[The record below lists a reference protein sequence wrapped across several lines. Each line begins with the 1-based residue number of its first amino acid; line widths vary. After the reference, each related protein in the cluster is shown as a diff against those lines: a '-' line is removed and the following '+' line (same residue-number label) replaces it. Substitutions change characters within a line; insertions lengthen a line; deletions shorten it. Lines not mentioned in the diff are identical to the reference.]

1 MHKLGIIGLGNV
13 GSTLANNL
21 VQSGAVDELVLI
33 DKREDKLL
41 ADKLDLE
48 DSFAASGHFVTIRT
62 NDYTALSNAEILVIS
77 VGDIKAYFGDNPD
90 RWVELEINRKNI
102 KDIAENLKTSAFS
115 GIIIVISNPCDAIT
129 TLLQKELDYPKEKI
143 FGTGTLL
150 DTSRLKRQL
159 WQETGINPS
168 SLSGYV
174 LGEHGDSQFIAW
186 STVDEALLSNIE
198 PISFEESVRK
208 GGQAVFNGK
217 RYTNF
222 AIAKCCQQLIET
234 IFQDSRSIYP
244 VSTYHEQF
252 GVYLIYPAI
261 VGRDGIVSTYPLSM
275 SEEEEKKL
283 SLSAQA
289 ILSKAFPK

>member
-1 MHKLGIIGLGNV
+1 M
-13 GSTLANNL
+13 
-21 VQSGAVDELVLI
+21 
-33 DKREDKLL
+33 
-41 ADKLDLE
+41 E

-90 RWVELEINRKNI
+90 RWVELEINRKNV
-102 KDIAENLKTSAFS
+102 KDIAEKLKITAFS

-129 TLLQKELDYPKEKI
+129 TLLQKELDYPKDKI

-186 STVDEALLSNIE
+186 STVDTALLSNIE

-234 IFQDSRSIYP
+234 IFQDSRSVYP

-252 GVYLIYPAI
+252 GVYLSYPAI
-261 VGRDGIVSTYPLSM
+261 VGRDGIVSIYPLSL

-289 ILSKAFPK
+289 ILSKAHPK

>member
-1 MHKLGIIGLGNV
+1 MHKVGIIGLGNV
-13 GSTLANNL
+13 GSTLSNNL

-33 DKREDKLL
+33 DKRKDKLL

-48 DSFAASGHFVTIRT
+48 DSFAASGHFVTIKT
-62 NDYTALSNAEILVIS
+62 NDYTELSDAELVVIS

-90 RWVELEINRKNI
+90 RWVELAINRKNVI
-102 KDIAENLKTSAFS
+102 EISQQLKKITFS

-129 TLLQKELDYPKEKI
+129 TLLQKELNYPTDKI

-159 WQETGINPS
+159 WQETGIAPS

-186 STVDEALLSNIE
+186 STIDDVLLSGIE
-198 PISFEESVRK
+198 RTHFEESVRK

-222 AIAKCCQQLIET
+222 AIAKCCQQLIEAV
-234 IFQDSRSIYP
+234 FQDSHSIYP
-244 VSTYHEQF
+244 VSTYHQEF
-252 GVYLIYPAI
+252 GVYISYPAI
-261 VGRDGIVSTYPLSM
+261 IGRKGILSTYPLSLNT
-275 SEEEEKKL
+275 EEEKKMQ
-283 SLSAQA
+283 LSAQA
-289 ILSKAFPK
+289 ILSKTSSK

>member
-41 ADKLDLE
+41 ADRLDLE

-186 STVDEALLSNIE
+186 STVDTVLLSGIE
-198 PISFEESVRK
+198 PVSFEESVRK

-252 GVYLIYPAI
+252 GVYLSYPAI
-261 VGRDGIVSTYPLSM
+261 VDRDGIVSTYPLSL

-289 ILSKAFPK
+289 ILSKVFRK

>member
-41 ADKLDLE
+41 ADRLDLE

-159 WQETGINPS
+159 WQETGINPTLYQVMCLVS
-168 SLSGYV
+168 MGIRSLS
-174 LGEHGDSQFIAW
+174 LG
-186 STVDEALLSNIE
+186 
-198 PISFEESVRK
+198 R
-208 GGQAVFNGK
+208 
-217 RYTNF
+217 
-222 AIAKCCQQLIET
+222 QLIR
-234 IFQDSRSIYP
+234 FCCL
-244 VSTYHEQF
+244 V
-252 GVYLIYPAI
+252 
-261 VGRDGIVSTYPLSM
+261 
-275 SEEEEKKL
+275 L
-283 SLSAQA
+283 SLSALKRA
-289 ILSKAFPK
+289 YAKAVRQSLMASATPTLPSLNAVNS